1 MEHNYI
7 WNEKFV
13 AMDTDVG
20 GGFPVASH
28 LSMMS
33 SEEKA
38 MMDSGWA
45 VISGGIFTRDRET
58 TCDSKTTREKQFI
71 KPIPISSK

>member
-1 MEHNYI
+1 
-7 WNEKFV
+7 
-13 AMDTDVG
+13 MDTDVG
-20 GGFPVASH
+20 EGFPVASH

-38 MMDSGWA
+38 MMGSGWA

-58 TCDSKTTREKQFI
+58 MCDSETTKRETVYQTHSNF
-71 KPIPISSK
+71 